1 MGFFKDIST
10 LNKMGKEARKGYDPV
25 AQMAQAQLSMVHA
38 NAALS
43 EMAQRATTATALHGK
58 PSSASIIAV
67 RETGQYLNMQ
77 PLIAI
82 DLLVQ
87 MPGGLPSPVSI
98 TEVVAPTHLA
108 QLQPGRSLA
117 VTVGATPQQISV
129 DWFRL
134 GYP

>member
-10 LNKMGKEARKGYDPV
+10 LNKMGKEIRKDYDPV
-25 AQMAQAQLSMVHA
+25 SQMAQAQLSMAHA
-38 NAALS
+38 NAALA
-43 EMAQRATTATALHGK
+43 EMTQRATTDTALHGR

-87 MPGGLPSPVSI
+87 MPGGMPSPVTI

-117 VTVGATPQQISV
+117 VKVGATPEQVTV
-129 DWFRL
+129 DWFRI
-134 GYP
+134 GQP